1 MISYLLRRLG
11 IALLTIYVVVTI
23 SFFMIRLMPGNAASY
38 LQNQLLLQGG
48 LTSVQIQARVN
59 ALLGIQPKSPV
70 WQQYLQYLGD
80 MVHGNLGR
88 SLINPSTTVLHVV
101 AGALPWTLFSV
112 GVALLISFVIGV
124 GAGTIMAAFA
134 DTATARLLT
143 LVVSFMTAIPN
154 YLIAIIL
161 LYLLADQYHIFP
173 SNGAYS
179 INTTIG
185 WNLPFLESVIS
196 HAVLPVAAYVITA
209 WGGWALGMKGCV
221 VNTLGSDYV
230 RAAESWG
237 LPRRRVTQSYLGRNS
252 MLPMVTSLALS
263 LGFMVGGS
271 VFIETYFSYP
281 GMGFYLIQAVNS
293 RDYSVMMGCFLVITV
308 SVVLANLLVD
318 LFYPLVDPRILSP
331 AARSRSKFDEADTV
345 QGGEGVLVGAVG
357 PSGGPASATGGA
369 TP

>member
-1 MISYLLRRLG
+1 MTRYLAQRLLV
-11 IALLTIYVVVTI
+11 ALLTIYVVVTI

-38 LQNQLLLQGG
+38 LENQLMQQG
-48 LTSVQIQARVN
+48 LNPAEIQGRVN
-59 ALLGIQPKSPV
+59 ALLGILPKSPL
-70 WQQYLQYLGD
+70 WKQYLQYLGD
-80 MVHGNLGR
+80 IAHGNLGR
-88 SLINPSTTVLHVV
+88 SMVDPSTTVLSIV
-101 AGALPWTLFSV
+101 GNALPWTLFSV
-112 GVALLISFVIGV
+112 GVALLISFTLGV
-124 GAGTIMAAFA
+124 VAGTVIAAFA
-134 DTATARLLT
+134 DTLVGKTLT

-161 LYLLADQYHIFP
+161 LYFLADRYHFFP
-173 SNGAYS
+173 SSGAYS

-185 WNLPFLESVIS
+185 WNLPFLGSVIS

-221 VNTLGSDYV
+221 VNTLGADYV

-281 GMGFYLIQAVNS
+281 GMGFYLIQSVDS
-293 RDYSVMMGCFLVITV
+293 RDYSTMMGCFLVIVV
-308 SVVLANLLVD
+308 SVVFANLVVD
-318 LFYPLVDPRILSP
+318 LFYPMVDPRILNPDRKS
-331 AARSRSKFDEADTV
+331 V
-345 QGGEGVLVGAVG
+345 V
-357 PSGGPASATGGA
+357 
-369 TP
+369 